1 MASTVEVAN
10 GALDRLGAD
19 RIVSL
24 TENST
29 NARTLNAVLV
39 PIRDRLLRQHPWNF
53 SITRA
58 QLAASTTAPAHTRTN
73 AFPLPPACL
82 RLLPMDPESN
92 HLPSDWQIENHLGTP
107 AIVTNDSAPLD
118 IRYVAQIADPNVM
131 DSLFVE
137 LWAVEMAFATCKK
150 ITGSNT
156 LKESLRED
164 RKAILSEARRA
175 NAFENVAQQFPE
187 SSFITVRT

>member
-10 GALDRLGAD
+10 GALDRLGAE

-29 NARTLNAVLV
+29 NARTMNAVLV

-53 SITRA
+53 SIKRA
-58 QLAASTTAPAHTRTN
+58 QLAASSTAPAHTRNN
-73 AFPLPPACL
+73 AFPLPPTCL
-82 RLLPMDPESN
+82 RLLPRDPEAN
-92 HLPSDWQIENHLGTP
+92 NLASDWQIENHLGTP
-107 AIVTNDSAPLD
+107 AIITNDSAPLD

-131 DSLFVE
+131 DALFVE
-137 LWAVEMAFATCKK
+137 LWSVEMAFATCKK
-150 ITGSNT
+150 ITGSNA

-164 RKAILSEARRA
+164 RKTILSDARRN
-175 NAFENVAQQFPE
+175 NAYENVAQQFPDD
-187 SSFITVRT
+187 SFITVRT